1 MQPKFK
7 LIVCEE
13 KEIYS
18 VKNEVELNN
27 QHDKLFKDLFNHKDE
42 VKKFIKNYI
51 KINIKDAEIEKC
63 SNSYISSN
71 YKNYEADI
79 VYKIRDNTIYF
90 STNITR
96 RYTNCS
102 RKI

>member
-27 QHDKLFKDLFNHKDE
+27 QHDKLFKDLFNDKDE